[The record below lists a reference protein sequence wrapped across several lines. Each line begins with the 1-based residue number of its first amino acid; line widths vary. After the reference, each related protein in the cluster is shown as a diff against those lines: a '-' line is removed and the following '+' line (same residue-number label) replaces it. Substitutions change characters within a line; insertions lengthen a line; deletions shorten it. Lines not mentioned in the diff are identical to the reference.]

1 MFTYWYAYLLKLDCF
16 WKVGWS
22 YLCYPPVTKAAQQS
36 ARRAAAAAQES
47 QTAQVASAAQNAT
60 WRCFEGIIP
69 RCTTIHVCM
78 IIHIYF
84 CSRWLNSL
92 YLHVYIYINIHVFW
106 SWFTY
111 SMRLYIHS
119 RWFNFSSWGKQV
131 LMGNLHLFGGDVQK
145 TLPLKGAWK
154 NDGFIVSSTYFLLM
168 VFFTGDMNSKQPC
181 FVFGVEIW
189 WFYDLDVLIGVFVV
203 FV

>member
-1 MFTYWYAYLLKLDCF
+1 MICIFIEVGLFLKGWMILFVLPTCHQGRSTECPPRRRRGARVADSPGGVGGAECDLEMFWGNNSKMYHHTCLYDYTYLFLF
-16 WKVGWS
+16 
-22 YLCYPPVTKAAQQS
+22 
-36 ARRAAAAAQES
+36 
-47 QTAQVASAAQNAT
+47 QVIKFSILT
-60 WRCFEGIIP
+60 
-69 RCTTIHVCM
+69 
-78 IIHIYF
+78 
-84 CSRWLNSL
+84 
-92 YLHVYIYINIHVFW
+92 YIYINIHVFW